1 MTSMQVIDKLF
12 VGPAVVVDDEI
23 GSDDCTM
30 QPIVEQIEARNI
42 PVYCKSEPPSPEEL
56 RHWRSFSL
64 IVLDWELYPD
74 SQSAG
79 ARVPGVRMPD
89 VISEENDAKVGDFV
103 KNLLEMLYAPIFIFS
118 NQSVDN
124 ITTQL
129 ADRLDM
135 DEDQLRERVM
145 IRSKSDMSTSLF
157 ETLTDWLSARPAIYA
172 LKNWDYSY
180 EEAKKGLFDDLH
192 ASSPNWPK
200 CILSAS
206 DLDKVNPHFEL
217 SEMIARNII
226 HRFQPLVFDSSVFES
241 KGDSRAELPHAL
253 RRVVHRQ
260 AVIANESLHKDML
273 MPGVFFFAEPDA
285 GLPSTILINITPA
298 CDLVPR
304 GKGAELDDV
313 RMTLVQADRVAINSK
328 GDIGRITKEIKR
340 NDLESLV
347 LFVLTDSAWPYKV
360 SFKNWER
367 YTWKE
372 KKEQRQ
378 GRLLE
383 PYITLLQQKFALYF
397 HRQGLPR
404 LPEDYFLSLDEAKL
418 GCGKLLG
425 EGI

>member
-1 MTSMQVIDKLF
+1 MSSMQVIDKLF

-23 GSDDCTM
+23 VSDDCTM
-30 QPIVEQIEARNI
+30 QPIVEQIEAQNI

-74 SQSAG
+74 SQGAG
-79 ARVPGVRMPD
+79 ALPPGVSVSD
-89 VISEENDAKVGDFV
+89 AVSEENDAKVSDFV
-103 KNLLEMLYAPIFIFS
+103 KNLLETLYAPIFIFS
-118 NQSVDN
+118 NQSVDG
-124 ITTQL
+124 ITEQL
-129 ADRLDM
+129 TNRLDL
-135 DEDQLRERVM
+135 DEGQLRERVM
-145 IRSKSDMSTSLF
+145 IRSKSDMSASLF
-157 ETLTDWLSARPAIYA
+157 ETLTDWLSVRPAIYA

-206 DLDKVNPHFEL
+206 DQDKVNPHFEL

-226 HRFQPLVFDSSVFES
+226 HRFQPLVFDASVFES
-241 KGDSRAELPHAL
+241 NGDSNAELPSAL

-273 MPGVFFFAEPDA
+273 MPGDFFFSRPDK
-285 GLPSTILINITPA
+285 GLPSEILINVTPA
-298 CDLVPR
+298 CDLAPR
-304 GKGAELDDV
+304 DGKNIEETE
-313 RMTLVQADRVAINSK
+313 MTLVRADILLDEDYRTS
-328 GDIGRITKEIKR
+328 GQHKEALR
-340 NDLESLV
+340 DYLSSHV

-360 SFKNWER
+360 QFKNWTR
-367 YTWKE
+367 STWGALRE
-372 KKEQRQ
+372 ERQ

-383 PYITLLQQKFALYF
+383 PYITRLQQKFALHF

-404 LPEDYFLSLDEAKL
+404 LSDDYFLSLDEARL
-418 GCGKLLG
+418 GSGNLAG